1 MTSLLIYWIQQGKP
15 LWAGL
20 LLGFAV
26 HFKIYPFIYTPSILL
41 MLDVQYN
48 HTIFSPSKPKASSD
62 HPKTTYGAGLILQHI
77 NKSRIQLC
85 IGAAMGFFV
94 PSLWMYHLYGH
105 EFLQHSYLHHFSRLD
120 HRHNFSPYHMSLYL
134 SSALPKQ
141 VVSMSS
147 LAFIPQLLLA
157 GIVIPLALYAV
168 GKDLGTIMFA
178 QTFAFVAFNKVCTS
192 QVHHPYSRANGKY
205 FMWYISFLPLYLPT
219 SRFLQDP
226 VKGVVA
232 LSSWILA
239 QAAWLYY
246 GYRLEMLGDNVFFP
260 QLWSA
265 GMAFF
270 AINVGIL
277 GDVLSD

>member
-1 MTSLLIYWIQQGKP
+1 MTSLLIYWIQQGNP

-41 MLDVQYN
+41 VLDAQYN
-48 HTIFSPSKPKASSD
+48 HTIFSPSKSQASSD
-62 HPKTTYGAGLILQHI
+62 HPKTTYGAGLILRHI

-94 PSLWMYHLYGH
+94 PSLWMYHLYGQ

-134 SSALPKQ
+134 TSALPKQ

-192 QVHHPYSRANGKY
+192 QVHHPYYSELMESISCGTFRFYHFTFPLLDFCRTQRRVSLRCRLGFWRRLPGYIMDTDLKCLGTMY
-205 FMWYISFLPLYLPT
+205 FFRSY
-219 SRFLQDP
+219 
-226 VKGVVA
+226 GVQGWPF
-232 LSSWILA
+232 SPSM
-239 QAAWLYY
+239 
-246 GYRLEMLGDNVFFP
+246 LEY
-260 QLWSA
+260 
-265 GMAFF
+265 
-270 AINVGIL
+270 
-277 GDVLSD
+277 